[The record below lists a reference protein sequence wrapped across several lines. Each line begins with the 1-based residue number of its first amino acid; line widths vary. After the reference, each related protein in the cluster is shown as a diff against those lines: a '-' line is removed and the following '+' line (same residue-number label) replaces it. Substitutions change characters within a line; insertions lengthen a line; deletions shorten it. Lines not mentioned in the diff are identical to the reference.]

1 MAYNLLCFFP
11 NSNLGFFSNVGS
23 GGGHS
28 IFFLGLID
36 GFDFIGI
43 GIGMGLK
50 LQKEKRKKEA
60 VWFIGGRAYMLHT
73 TFVTIIH
80 SAY

>member
-1 MAYNLLCFFP
+1 
-11 NSNLGFFSNVGS
+11 
-23 GGGHS
+23 
-28 IFFLGLID
+28 
-36 GFDFIGI
+36 
-43 GIGMGLK
+43 MGLK

-80 SAY
+80 SAYRIHSNTSQ